1 MKTKI
6 AIIDDHTLMRNGLQG
21 IINAFSEYE
30 VMMQCENGKD
40 FIHQLNGVSSTPDI
54 VLLDINMPEM
64 DGFETAE
71 WIRIHKPEIKI
82 LVLSMLNSEEV
93 IIRMLRLGASGY
105 ILKDSKPE
113 VLRMALNS
121 IRDHGFHS
129 NELLNPR
136 LFFTL
141 QQSNGRN
148 NGASVLSNR
157 ESEFIQLAASD
168 LTYREIAEKMNTSP
182 KTIENYREALFE
194 KLEVKSRVG
203 LVLAGIRA
211 GWIKI

>member
-1 MKTKI
+1 MSTSI

-30 VMMQCENGKD
+30 VVMQCQHGKEFIQQLEN
-40 FIHQLNGVSSTPDI
+40 SSTVPDI
-54 VLLDINMPEM
+54 ALLDINMPEM

-82 LVLSMLNSEEV
+82 LVLSMLDNEEV
-93 IIRMLRLGASGY
+93 IIRMLRSGASGY

-113 VLRMALNS
+113 TLRHALNN
-121 IRDHGFHS
+121 IRDYGFHS
-129 NELLNPR
+129 NELMNPR
-136 LFFTL
+136 LFFNAP
-141 QQSNGRN
+141 QNQIKKENI
-148 NGASVLSNR
+148 VQLSDR
-157 ESEFIQLAASD
+157 ESTFLELAASD

-203 LVLAGIRA
+203 LVLAAIRA
-211 GWIKI
+211 GWIKV